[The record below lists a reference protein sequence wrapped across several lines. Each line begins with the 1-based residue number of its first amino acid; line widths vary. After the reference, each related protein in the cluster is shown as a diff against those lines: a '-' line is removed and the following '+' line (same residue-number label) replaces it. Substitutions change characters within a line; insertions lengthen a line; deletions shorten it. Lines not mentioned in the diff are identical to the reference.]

1 MAVPGL
7 RSTNV
12 LLGTALG
19 TFRSDVGLPPLSRTA
34 LYMRLPPPK
43 QLSRVKFSKVN
54 PLFWLPRIQLTLAPM
69 SPIQEVAPQSL
80 FWLFVFF
87 PHWRPL
93 GGLAIPACQERV
105 LRKLQRDG
113 PHWQCCHWSD
123 GVLATALSF
132 PRTEPPLQD
141 QSIRSNC
148 RHPFWWT

>member
-87 PHWRPL
+87 FPL
-93 GGLAIPACQERV
+93 APSGGP
-105 LRKLQRDG
+105 
-113 PHWQCCHWSD
+113 
-123 GVLATALSF
+123 
-132 PRTEPPLQD
+132 
-141 QSIRSNC
+141 
-148 RHPFWWT
+148 RHPRLPGTSSSQTPARRSALAVLSLVGWGPCHGSFIPKD